1 MDKQSENTPLEP
13 KQAELKQ
20 TEPTQAEPKQAE
32 SKQVELKQVKL
43 KQAEPKQPQSTQPQV
58 KPKRRLWLGPL
69 FFLCF
74 GAGAA
79 TSAFVTLDIPFPL
92 RWDAASRSLHWEADS
107 FSEDS
112 LNWDSL
118 NWDSLP
124 FSWDP
129 SAAATPEAASLGL
142 IARESNVQ
150 GIDAFPREVSARHL
164 CLPQTHPQ
172 DAAVLATDS
181 ASGNEPDGPMLPAL
195 YGVQVGVHPDL
206 IQQLAAAPWPELH
219 ETARIARVPILMY
232 HDVLEEKEVFFDV
245 TIEELQEHFARIE
258 EEGLTPITFEQLEY
272 HLRTGAP
279 LPPKPVL
286 LTFDDGYEG
295 HYTHVYPLLKEYQY
309 PAVFSIFTG
318 KMDGEVAGRSTMT
331 WEQAQEMAADPL
343 ITIASHGVMHPPDL
357 RQMND
362 EELQREVFES
372 KSRLEEKLGI
382 PIRYFTYPVGHY
394 DDRVAQAVTDAG
406 YQAALTMSNY
416 EEWFAGESDSLLAI
430 GRFGQSQLEAVIPEA
445 WEGLALPVT
454 AEDSF
459 DFSSPIRVVSQLETE
474 EVPLAL
480 ITGGRPVTVHADSRY
495 QLNEILART
504 NAIAAVDGA
513 FFSLEYLDS
522 NVMIGP
528 VLSQATQTFIP
539 GNRSEN
545 PLLNGRPLALI
556 SPDEVKFIPFNA
568 ATHNT
573 LQGIQAEMSNVTD
586 AFVGA
591 AWLVRDGEPQAAET
605 FGTLFDFE
613 AYRHRAFW
621 GINKAGQPVIGVT
634 KGRIDSV
641 GLGELLHEVGFR
653 EAMMV
658 DSGASTSLA
667 YKDELLVDYTP
678 RPVPHLIALLTE
690 EEAHGACP
698 LTFEAAPSYEEEW
711 EESYW

>member
-1 MDKQSENTPLEP
+1 M
-13 KQAELKQ
+13 
-20 TEPTQAEPKQAE
+20 
-32 SKQVELKQVKL
+32 
-43 KQAEPKQPQSTQPQV
+43 
-58 KPKRRLWLGPL
+58 
-69 FFLCF
+69 CF
-74 GAGAA
+74 AAGAT
-79 TSAFVTLDIPFPL
+79 TSAFVTFDIQVPL
-92 RWDAASRSLHWEADS
+92 SWDNASHSLEWNGAPIS
-107 FSEDS
+107 
-112 LNWDSL
+112 WDSVDWQAL
-118 NWDSLP
+118 PIDWESLP
-124 FSWDP
+124 FGW
-129 SAAATPEAASLGL
+129 G
-142 IARESNVQ
+142 
-150 GIDAFPREVSARHL
+150 
-164 CLPQTHPQ
+164 
-172 DAAVLATDS
+172 AAVLATPEPASLGLVAQNSEIQGVDAFQREVS
-181 ASGNEPDGPMLPAL
+181 ASHLCAPRTEEADDGFVSDESDSFVSNEANASAVQVVEPSDVVASGGLMAPVLQK
-195 YGVQVGVHPDL
+195 VQVGVNPDL

-219 ETARIARVPILMY
+219 EAAQTARVPVLMY

-245 TIEELQEHFARIE
+245 TVEELEEHFARIE
-258 EEGLTPITFEQLEY
+258 EEGLTPITFEQLVY

-279 LPPKPVL
+279 LPPKPVM

-295 HYTHVYPLLKEYQY
+295 HYTHVYPLLKQYQY

-343 ITIASHGVMHPPDL
+343 VTIASHGVTHPPDL
-357 RQMND
+357 RVLSD
-362 EELQREVFES
+362 EDLSREVFDS

-394 DDRVAQAVTDAG
+394 DDRVAEAVDMAE
-406 YQAALTMSNY
+406 YKAALTMSNY
-416 EEWFAGESDSLLAI
+416 DEWFAGESESLLAI
-430 GRFGQSQLEAVIPEA
+430 GRYGQSQLEAVIPEA
-445 WEGLALPVT
+445 WEGLALRVVPDDT
-454 AEDSF
+454 F
-459 DFSSPIRVVSQLETE
+459 DFASPVRVVRRLELETE

-495 QLNEILART
+495 QLPEILART

-539 GNRSEN
+539 GNVGEN

-556 SPDEVKFIPFNA
+556 SPGEVRFVPFEAN
-568 ATHNT
+568 THNT
-573 LQGIQAEMSNVTD
+573 LQGLQAEMPDVTD

-591 AWLVRDGEPQAAET
+591 AWLVRDGEPQPEES

-621 GINKAGQPVIGVT
+621 GINKAGQPVVGVT

-653 EAMMV
+653 DAMMV

-667 YKDELLVDYTP
+667 YREESLVDYTP
-678 RPVPHLIALLTE
+678 RPVPHLIALLQPEDAKGT
-690 EEAHGACP
+690 CP
-698 LTFEAAPSYEEEW
+698 LTFEEAPTYEDDW
-711 EESYW
+711 GTSYW